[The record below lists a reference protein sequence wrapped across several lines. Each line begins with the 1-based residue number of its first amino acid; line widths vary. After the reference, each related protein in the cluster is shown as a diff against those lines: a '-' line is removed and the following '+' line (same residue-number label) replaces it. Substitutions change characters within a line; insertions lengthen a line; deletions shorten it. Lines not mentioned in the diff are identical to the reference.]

1 LAIEY
6 HYDLVIV
13 GGGPAGSSVAYEAS
27 KNGIKVALLEKEET
41 IAQSVRTSGVTWI
54 QNIKEFGIPDDCY
67 NPIKNYSF
75 CSPNNEVTIRD
86 TIPQAAVLDVRK
98 TYRWL
103 AEQAKNEGTD
113 IFLKTNINN
122 VIKNKDGDII
132 GVSGTSKE
140 GEVIFHSKVIVD
152 ASGFSSTVSKAM
164 GFVTQWERFGAGAEY
179 EAEVENVDQET
190 WWLMVGKKYSPA
202 GYAWIFP
209 VGKNIVRIGVGVGKP
224 ESQVDPTERLKE
236 LMDSKIGPISK
247 LGKITPIEFHY
258 GLIPNDRLS
267 RKTVYNNLILV
278 GDSAGQANPLVL
290 EGIRYAIKFGRVAG
304 KIASNAIKSG
314 KTDEMALYP
323 YEENWKK
330 DIQAKI
336 KSAGKVQDR
345 WIGLSDKEWDNE
357 LDIIKELKP
366 EEFLDFIKAD
376 FGLASMIKLATH
388 HPKLAVRQ
396 LFNLV
401 KSKNKIEK

>member
-1 LAIEY
+1 MAIEH

-103 AEQAKNEGTD
+103 AEQAKNEGAD

-236 LMDSKIGPISK
+236 LMNSKIGPISK

-336 KSAGKVQDR
+336 KAAGKVQDR

-401 KSKNKIEK
+401 KSKNKI

>member
-1 LAIEY
+1 MTIEY
-6 HYDLVIV
+6 QYDLVIV
-13 GGGPAGSSVAYEAS
+13 GGGPAGSSAAYEAS
-27 KNGIKVALLEKEET
+27 KNGIKAALLEKEDT

-54 QNIKEFGIPDDCY
+54 QNIKEFGIPDYCY

-75 CSPNNEVTIRD
+75 CSPNNEVTISD

-113 IFLKTNINN
+113 IFLKTNIKD
-122 VIKNKDGDII
+122 VIKNKEGDIV
-132 GVSGTSKE
+132 GVSGTSNQE
-140 GEVIFHSKVIVD
+140 EVIFHSKVVVD
-152 ASGFSSTVSKAM
+152 ASGFASTVSKAM

-179 EAEVENVDQET
+179 EVEAENVDQET
-190 WWLMVGKKYSPA
+190 WWLMVGQKYSPA

-224 ESQVDPTERLKE
+224 ESPVDPTERLKE

-258 GLIPNDRLS
+258 GLIPNDGLS

-314 KTDEMALYP
+314 KTDEKALYP
-323 YEENWKK
+323 YEENWRN

-345 WIGLSDKEWDNE
+345 WIGLSDEEWDKE

-376 FGLASMIKLATH
+376 FGLASMIKLATR

-401 KSKNKIEK
+401 KSKNK